1 MATLTGNS
9 VGSSYL
15 GLLKTTDN
23 AAIDGNLKNMTDGA
37 GNATPLSMS
46 NTYVQLQAPT
56 IELIESTGGTNL
68 ITIDATQTLFEGAVD
83 FTNATVTGIGGGSPG
98 LVAGTGTDSM
108 KSDDA
113 LTTVSSIAAGTKS
126 IAIGDG
132 AIANSD
138 GAIAIGTV
146 DNVPPAPRLDYIAI
160 GNGTFIAQNS
170 IAIGKNTNA
179 QSDRGLAMVE
189 GATVASDFGVAIG
202 YNARATGYQQS
213 QTVIGNG
220 AESDSQGNVA
230 IGLGARAIGGGGF
243 ERTNICIGNGLAGNE
258 RTIAIG
264 HQTSS
269 TGSRSIAIGENAN
282 TSQGRAITIGQNASV
297 GGFSGTC
304 VGSYSRANGE
314 RSVAVGGYSTWADGQ
329 FSVCIGPEAQSTL
342 AQGNAIGY
350 QVTAL
355 WEAAT
360 TVNRLAMKDVAN
372 LNYADQA
379 AAVAAGV
386 PVGGVYHTDGAL
398 KIVY

>member
-9 VGSSYL
+9 VGTSYL

-23 AAIDGNLKNMTDGA
+23 AVIGATEKNLTDGG
-37 GNATPLSMS
+37 GNASTLSVGTAS
-46 NTYVQLQAPT
+46 A
-56 IELIESTGGTNL
+56 SFTGTLNL
-68 ITIDATQTLFEGAVD
+68 GNAV
-83 FTNATVTGIGGGSPG
+83 VTGLAGAG

-138 GAIAIGTV
+138 GTIAIGTV
-146 DNVPPAPRLDYIAI
+146 TNVPPAPRLDYIAI

-179 QSDRGLAMVE
+179 QSDRAIAMVE
-189 GATVASDFGVAIG
+189 GATVNSDFGIVIG
-202 YNARATGYQQS
+202 YNALASGYQQS

-220 AESDSQGNVA
+220 ATSDSQGNIA
-230 IGLGARAIGGGGF
+230 IGLGAQALGGGGF
-243 ERTNICIGNGLAGNE
+243 ERTNICIGSGQATNE
-258 RTIAIG
+258 RSISIG
-264 HQTSS
+264 HNTNA
-269 TGSRSIAIGENAN
+269 TGSRSVAISESANASNSRSVAIGQS
-282 TSQGRAITIGQNASV
+282 SQSTGFNSV
-297 GGFSGTC
+297 VCGA
-304 VGSYSRANGE
+304 YSQATAEGAF
-314 RSVAVGGYSTWADGQ
+314 AVGGYNA
-329 FSVCIGPEAQSTL
+329 L
-342 AQGNAIGY
+342 ATALYAGALGRETTANLAGGVAIGF
-350 QVTAL
+350 QVTTL
-355 WEAAT
+355 WEYAT

-372 LNYADQA
+372 LNYVDQA
-379 AAVAAGV
+379 TAVAAGV

>member
-46 NTYVQLQAPT
+46 NAYVQLQAPT

-68 ITIDATQTLFEGAVD
+68 ITIDSTQTLFEGAVD
-83 FTNATVTGIGGGSPG
+83 FTNATVTGLAGAG

-108 KSDDA
+108 KSADT
-113 LTTVSSIAAGTKS
+113 LVTNPAAADGLKA

-138 GAIAIGTV
+138 GSIAIGYV
-146 DNVPPAPRLDYIAI
+146 ANVPPAPRLDYIAI
-160 GNGTFIAQNS
+160 GNGTLIAQNA
-170 IAIGKNTNA
+170 IAIGKAASA

-189 GATVASDFGVAIG
+189 NARVYSDFGIVIG
-202 YNARATGYQQS
+202 YNAIASGYQQS
-213 QTVIGNG
+213 QIVIGNG

-258 RTIAIG
+258 RTVAIG

-269 TGSRSIAIGENAN
+269 TGSRSIAIGENAS
-282 TSQGRAITIGQNASV
+282 TSQGRAITIGQNSSA

>member
-15 GLLKTTDN
+15 GLLKTSDN

-68 ITIDATQTLFEGAVD
+68 IMIDSTQTLFEGAVD
-83 FTNATVTGIGGGSPG
+83 FTNATVTGIGAPG

-113 LTTVSSIAAGTKS
+113 LTTVASVAAGARS

-132 AIANSD
+132 ANANSD
-138 GAIAIGTV
+138 GSIAIGSV
-146 DNVPPAPRLDYIAI
+146 ANVPPAPRLDYISI
-160 GNGTFIAQNS
+160 GQDVFIAQNS

-189 GATVASDFGVAIG
+189 GATVASDGGIVIG

-230 IGLGARAIGGGGF
+230 IGLGAQALGGGGF
-243 ERTNICIGNGLAGNE
+243 ERTNICIGNGLASNE

-282 TSQGRAITIGQNASV
+282 TSQGRAITIGQNSSA
-297 GGFSGTC
+297 GGFSATC

-314 RSVAVGGYSTWADGQ
+314 RSVAVGGYNTQADGQ
-329 FSVCIGPEAQSTL
+329 FSVCLGPEATSTL
-342 AQGNAIGY
+342 VSGNAIGY